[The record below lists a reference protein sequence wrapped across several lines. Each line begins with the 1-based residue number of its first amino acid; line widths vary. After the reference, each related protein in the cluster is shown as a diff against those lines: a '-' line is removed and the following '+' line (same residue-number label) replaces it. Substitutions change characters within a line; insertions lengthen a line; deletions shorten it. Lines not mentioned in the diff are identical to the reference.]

1 MNTIQN
7 IAQAAKNCASII
19 ANTPTEQ
26 KNAVL
31 LKMAQLLDAHR
42 GELVAANQA
51 DLDAAKKNNLPSNL
65 VARLEWS
72 EAKINSRIAAL
83 HKIANLPDPVGQVFQ
98 PITSTNGLKAC
109 RMRVPLGVIMMIY
122 EARPHATVNAGSF
135 CLKSGNAA
143 ILRGGSEA
151 KICNQKL
158 GELWQNSLA
167 DAGLPTEI
175 IQVVSGSHEE
185 INELLQLDDFIDL
198 VIPRGGPK
206 LIEAVSKKSLI
217 PVLKHYNGICHVYI
231 DEAADLHQ
239 ALEIGLDSKCLMP
252 SVCNA
257 METLLI
263 HSSFASQLPTIIKAF
278 QDNGVEVKGCERIRD
293 VVSGIEAATEQD
305 WTTEY
310 LDLTVSM
317 RMVDSVDEAISHINQ
332 FGSHHTD
339 VIVSDSQ
346 SRAEQFVNL
355 VDSAVVLVN
364 ASTMFCDGDT
374 LGMGAEIGI
383 ATGKFHARGP
393 MGLQELTSYKF
404 VVRGSGQTMGGD
416 FLSSAATT
424 APDKV

>member
-1 MNTIQN
+1 MNISQD
-7 IAQAAKNCASII
+7 IAQTAKNCASII

-31 LKMAQLLDAHR
+31 LKMAQLLDTHR
-42 GELVAANQA
+42 GDIVAANQT
-51 DLDAAKKNNLPSNL
+51 DLTAAKKNNLPSNL
-65 VARLEWS
+65 VARLQWS
-72 EAKINSRIAAL
+72 DAKINSSIAAL
-83 HKIANLPDPVGQVFQ
+83 HKIANLPDPVGQLFE
-98 PITSTNGLKAC
+98 PISSSNGLKAC

-122 EARPHATVNAGSF
+122 EARPHVTVNAGSF
-135 CLKSGNAA
+135 CLKSGNAV

-151 KICNQKL
+151 KTCNQKL
-158 GELWQNSLA
+158 GELWQTALA
-167 DAGLPTEI
+167 DVGLSI
-175 IQVVSGSHEE
+175 QAIQVISGSHEQ
-185 INELLQLDDFIDL
+185 INELLQLNSFIDL

-206 LIEAVSKKSLI
+206 LIETVSKKSQI

-239 ALEIGLDSKCLMP
+239 GLEIALDSKCLMP

-263 HSSFASQLPTIIKAF
+263 HSSFESHLNTIIKAF
-278 QDNGVEVKGCERIRD
+278 QDNGVEVKGCERIRNA
-293 VVSGIEAATEQD
+293 VSGIEAATEQD

-310 LDLTVSM
+310 LDMKVSM

-339 VIVSDSQ
+339 AIVTDSQ
-346 SRAEQFVNL
+346 TRAEQFVNL

-416 FLSSAATT
+416 FLPSAATT